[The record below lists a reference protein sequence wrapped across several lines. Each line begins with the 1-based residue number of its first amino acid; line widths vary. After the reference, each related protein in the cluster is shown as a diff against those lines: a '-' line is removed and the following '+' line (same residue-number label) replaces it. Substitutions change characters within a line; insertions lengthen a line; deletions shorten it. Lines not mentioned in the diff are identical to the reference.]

1 MCTCSAFGKSKE
13 ALYAVHFNGSNF
25 SKSWDYLEIMI
36 LAMLQLHVLSA
47 GISEIKSLSITLKL

>member
-1 MCTCSAFGKSKE
+1 MCSAFGKSKE

-47 GISEIKSLSITLKL
+47 GISEIKLLSITLKL